1 MATRLI
7 ATVCLS
13 SLIACGGGRS
23 KSAMYAPSPAAE
35 MSAAGPGGGGNKIAN
50 EPGETWKRSTIV
62 ANSSR
67 VMVGDRE
74 QLTLRSMQTNVAVD
88 GYRARVVIDYLYAN
102 DHDSQYEGTF
112 QLRLPE
118 EASPFFFAFGE
129 TEYAARDAQ
138 VAKLTIATDG
148 EVREPRQIMAQR
160 ATAWQHPKEARMVPR
175 ETAQIA
181 YDQTVRRR
189 VDPAIME
196 WAGAGVF
203 SARVFPLAARKLHR
217 IVIGYDVDLV
227 RIGNDLE
234 YRFDLPADVP
244 ASIVDVS
251 LPDGTVAQSTPRVDG
266 RSASG
271 RQWLHF
277 EGTKD
282 RTIAV
287 RTTPRG
293 APLLV
298 GTDPAGTFFA
308 GQAAPVLPAT
318 KGATSDTGV
327 FLVDT
332 SLSSNPDR
340 FNIWLKLMRGVL
352 DGNRDTMSK
361 FNVLFFS
368 VDAHAF
374 KAAPVANTPQNV
386 DELMTFANT
395 LALEGATDLGAAFGA
410 VSALSLSNADLFLLS
425 DGAATWGESN
435 LHALGRTLRA
445 TRSSL
450 FAYQTGLAGTDLA
463 ALSHLARESGGAVFS
478 VTGESEIAKATTAH
492 RARPWQLMEARIAGG
507 SDLMIAGRPT
517 SLFPGQTLTFVGRG
531 ALAPGAQLELVVNQ
545 NGNQQ
550 TIHTKLAEP
559 IATPLA
565 TRAYGQVA
573 TARLEELEDA
583 SGSIAKAYATHF
595 RVTGRSSS
603 LLMLD
608 SEADYQRF
616 NIKPDDDAYV
626 VKSVAAAAEFDSQMK
641 KLFDTLG
648 SPKEAFLAHL
658 AKLEKHPSARLQPA
672 ASYRALLSQL
682 PVEAFAVPTVPL
694 RTTLRDKRQMP
705 APVLAMLAKHELDYD
720 AMSADAD
727 ARRAR
732 ATPQDA
738 LKSLSSLVEQNPG
751 DAVLAR
757 DVGFSAMDLGLRAQ
771 AYHLFRRVAEARPHE
786 PQTYRAMAQALAAM
800 GKHELAIAYYEIP
813 LAGTWEPR
821 FGDLRTIVV
830 LDYVRFLRGV
840 IAKPG
845 ADNVRGYA
853 QSRLA
858 TLSQEVKMDR
868 ADVVVSITWNTDATD
883 VDLHVIEP
891 SGEECFYQHRRT
903 RSGGEL
909 TQDVTQGYGPEMYVL
924 RKAPVGNYN
933 VFAHY
938 FASDRNRASARTK
951 VYVTM
956 FENWGMPD
964 ERVTERVIALE
975 TGKQKHAIA
984 QLARRA
990 ATIAK

>member
-1 MATRLI
+1 MA
-7 ATVCLS
+7 
-13 SLIACGGGRS
+13 
-23 KSAMYAPSPAAE
+23 
-35 MSAAGPGGGGNKIAN
+35 PGGGERKIAS

-74 QLTLRSMQTNVAVD
+74 QLALRSMQTTVTID
-88 GYRARVVIDYLYAN
+88 GFRARVVIDYLYAN
-102 DHDSQYEGTF
+102 ERDSQYEGTF

-129 TEYAARDAQ
+129 TEYAAAEPQ

-148 EVREPRQIMAQR
+148 NVREPRQIMAQR
-160 ATAWQHPKEARMVPR
+160 ATAWQRPKEARMVPR

-217 IVIGYDVDLV
+217 IVVGYDVDLV

-251 LPDGTVAQSTPRVDG
+251 LPDGTVAAATPRVDARPAG
-266 RSASG
+266 G

-282 RTIAV
+282 RTVAV

-298 GTDPAGTFFA
+298 GADQAGAFFA
-308 GQAAPVLPAT
+308 TQVVPVLPAIT
-318 KGATSDTGV
+318 KATTTSDTAV
-327 FLVDT
+327 FMVDT

-352 DGNRDTMSK
+352 DGNRDTITR

-368 VDAHAF
+368 VDAHAY
-374 KAAPVANTPQNV
+374 KAAPVDNTAQHV

-410 VSALSLSNADLFLLS
+410 LPTLAPPGSDVFLLS
-425 DGAATWGESN
+425 DGAATWGEGN

-445 TRSSL
+445 ARSSL
-450 FAYQTGLAGTDLA
+450 FAYQTGLAGTDVA

-492 RARPWQLMEARIAGG
+492 RARPWQLVEARLAGAT
-507 SDLMIAGRPT
+507 DVMIAGRPT
-517 SLFPGQTLTFVGRG
+517 SLFPGQTITVVGRG
-531 ALAPGAQLELVVNQ
+531 DVTTNELVLVVEQ
-545 NGNQQ
+545 G
-550 TIHTKLAEP
+550 TRRETVRTRIGAPL
-559 IATPLA
+559 ATPLA
-565 TRAYGQVA
+565 TRTYGQVA

-583 SGSIAKAYATHF
+583 SASIAKAYATHF

-603 LLMLD
+603 LLMLE

-626 VKSVAAAAEFDSQMK
+626 VTSVPAAAQFDSQMK

-658 AKLEKHPSARLQPA
+658 ARLEKHPSARLQPA

-682 PVEAFAVPTVPL
+682 PVESFAVPTEPL
-694 RTTLRDKRQMP
+694 RTTLRDKRHVP

-720 AMSADAD
+720 VVSADAH
-727 ARRAR
+727 ARRTR
-732 ATPQDA
+732 NSSSDA

-786 PQTYRAMAQALAAM
+786 PQTYRAMAQSLAAM
-800 GKHELAIAYYEIP
+800 GKHELAMAYYEIP
-813 LAGTWEPR
+813 LAGQWEPR
-821 FGDLRTIVV
+821 FGDLRSIVV
-830 LDYVRFLRGV
+830 MDYVRFLRG
-840 IAKPG
+840 ITAKQVSE
-845 ADNVRGYA
+845 NVRGYA
-853 QSRLA
+853 RSRLA
-858 TLSQEVKMDR
+858 TLSKEIKTDR

-924 RKAPVGNYN
+924 RNAPRGNYN

-956 FENWGMPD
+956 IENWGTPA
-964 ERVTERVIALE
+964 EKVTDRVIALE
-975 TGKQKHAIA
+975 TGKQKHSIA
-984 QLARRA
+984 TLNRQP